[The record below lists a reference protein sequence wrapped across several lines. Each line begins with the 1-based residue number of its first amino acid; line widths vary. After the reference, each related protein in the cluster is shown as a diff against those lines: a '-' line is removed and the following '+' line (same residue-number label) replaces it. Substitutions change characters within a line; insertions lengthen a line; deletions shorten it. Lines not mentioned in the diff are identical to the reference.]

1 MGVLGLVLLRD
12 FGSFSRTVGETGV
25 EALCLEL
32 LRVEDF
38 LPQSVKLSSI
48 LVKEEVSNTNTSRF
62 VLV

>member
-12 FGSFSRTVGETGV
+12 FGSFSLTVGETGV

-32 LRVEDF
+32 SGVEDF
-38 LPQSVKLSSI
+38 LPRSVKLSSI